1 MSQLR
6 VNNIGNLDGS
16 KIDSTSD
23 IVDVALRNDVA
34 YAQINKI
41 AATSFGS
48 GHQNI
53 LWDEVTTSKNISL
66 LANQIYFALPGTYQ
80 ITLGMRIGNTAAD
93 VWTGINVFYPATST
107 IIARSYGTGNIAND
121 AGAMHYTLLVDITNA
136 NQPYQVRLYR
146 ASATLIQSTPDT
158 EAGRAIVMT
167 IVKVS

>member
-6 VNNIGNLDGS
+6 VNSIGNLSGT
-16 KIDSTSD
+16 KIDTTDD
-23 IVDVALRNDVA
+23 IVDVGLRNDVA

-53 LWDEVTTSKNISL
+53 LWDEVTVSKNITLSS
-66 LANQIYFALPGTYQ
+66 NQIFFALPGVYQ

-93 VWTGINVFYPATST
+93 VWTGINVFYPATNT

-121 AGAMHYTLLVDITNA
+121 AGAMHYTLLVDIA
-136 NQPYQVRLYR
+136 NPNQAYQVRLYR
-146 ASATLIQSTPDT
+146 QSATLIQTTPDT

-167 IVKVS
+167 IVKLS

>member
-6 VNNIGNLDGS
+6 VNSIGNLDGS

-41 AATSFGS
+41 ALTSFGS

-53 LWDEVTTSKNISL
+53 LWDEVAISKNISL
-66 LANQIYFALPGTYQ
+66 LSNQIYFSLPGVYQ
-80 ITLGMRIGNTAAD
+80 ITVGMRIGNTASD
-93 VWTGINVFYPATST
+93 SWTGINVFYPATST
-107 IIARSYGTGNIAND
+107 IIARSYGTGNVAND
-121 AGAMHYTLLVDITNA
+121 PGPFQFTLLAEITQVNV
-136 NQPYQVRLYR
+136 PYQVRLYR
-146 ASATLIQSTPDT
+146 AGGSLVQSTPDT
-158 EAGRAIVMT
+158 EAGRAIVMN

>member
-6 VNNIGNLDGS
+6 VNSIGNLDGS

-23 IVDVALRNDVA
+23 IVDVGLRNDVA

-53 LWDEVTTSKNISL
+53 LWDEVTVSKNISIL
-66 LANQIYFALPGTYQ
+66 SNQIYFALPGVYQ
-80 ITLGMRIGNTAAD
+80 ITIGMRIGNTAAD
-93 VWTGINVFYPATST
+93 SWTGINVFYPATST
-107 IIARSYGTGNIAND
+107 IVARSYGTGNVTND
-121 AGAMHYTLLVDITNA
+121 PGPFQFTLLAEITQVNV
-136 NQPYQVRLYR
+136 PYQVRLYR
-146 ASATLIQSTPDT
+146 AGGTLVQTTPDT
-158 EAGRAIVMT
+158 EAGRAIVMN